1 MSAEDGRMPS
11 KIKDA
16 ITPLAAWY
24 RINKPEVKRITVAQ
38 DDYDRLV
45 AATAATL
52 NRNGFRSVGGV
63 ITWGEFELV
72 RK

>member
-11 KIKDA
+11 KIKEA
-16 ITPLAAWY
+16 ISPLAAWY
-24 RINKPEVKRITVAQ
+24 RINKPEVKRIAVAQ
-38 DDYDRLV
+38 DDYDRL
-45 AATAATL
+45 AEATRATL
-52 NRNGFRSVGGV
+52 DRNGFKNAGGV